1 MDKKQLKSSEDFV
14 NEVKVMAKWNDDC
27 EETEC
32 LLVKEGRN
40 WYLLQ
45 GKHDGNAPSDKR
57 GYRYGWSLGDCWK
70 QNGDCVC
77 QIWAIGNPRPYI
89 QIQAEETWKL
99 FEKAIEC
106 LKVYGKS
113 LENCEEVKALAE
125 KIVKMVK

>member
-14 NEVKVMAKWNDDC
+14 TDVKVMAKWNDDC
-27 EETEC
+27 QETEC
-32 LLVKEGRN
+32 LLVKEGRT

-45 GKHDGNAPSDKR
+45 DKHDGNTPSDKR
-57 GYRYGWSLGDCWK
+57 GYRYGWSLGECWR
-70 QNGDCVC
+70 QNAYCVC
-77 QIWAIGNPRPYI
+77 QIWVVGNPRPYI

-106 LKVYGKS
+106 LRVYGKS